1 MSTST
6 DDTRQTELGSSNTN
20 GSNMV
25 VDGRSEPATSPTEP
39 LSAGEP
45 LATDTYKA
53 DDRQLERSGSESPR
67 LVEEHHIVGPRGD
80 DEIEATDDRGRRW
93 YHLRPEPRSR
103 ADLIGFNRTWWGV
116 FLVFVLVVAFLP
128 W

>member
-1 MSTST
+1 M
-6 DDTRQTELGSSNTN
+6 
-20 GSNMV
+20 
-25 VDGRSEPATSPTEP
+25 
-39 LSAGEP
+39 
-45 LATDTYKA
+45 
-53 DDRQLERSGSESPR
+53 
-67 LVEEHHIVGPRGD
+67 EEHHIVGPRGD

>member
-6 DDTRQTELGSSNTN
+6 DDTRQTELGSSNTI

-53 DDRQLERSGSESPR
+53 DDRQPGAVR
-67 LVEEHHIVGPRGD
+67 L
-80 DEIEATDDRGRRW
+80 
-93 YHLRPEPRSR
+93 
-103 ADLIGFNRTWWGV
+103 
-116 FLVFVLVVAFLP
+116 
-128 W
+128 